1 VEALQQENN
10 VICGV
15 GEKIYTHQN
24 VSLIKR
30 KIKNGE
36 KISDSR
42 QFTEKINE
50 LCDKMGSLIS

>member
-1 VEALQQENN
+1 MEALQQENN

-24 VSLIKR
+24 ISLIKK

-36 KISDSR
+36 RVPDSR
-42 QFTEKINE
+42 QFSEKIND
-50 LCDKMGSLIS
+50 LC